1 MICKTINNRKLNGM
15 NMKEKINQDV
25 INAIK
30 NLNKEKISIE
40 NIIEYIDYVNK
51 VKYSEIEI
59 IDALLCITKQFLKQ

>member
-1 MICKTINNRKLNGM
+1 
-15 NMKEKINQDV
+15 MKEKINQDV